1 MMMANNSQQPRFVI
15 IPILCVLLLLSGCI
29 STGSPQT
36 VKNQEPSK
44 PVTTEIKKTEPPP
57 QTSSKTAQP
66 TAEPGVGTKTPNAT
80 PPVIPPVSE
89 PSKQTTTP
97 QPEKP
102 PAIAENPKKEDNN
115 PPLTS
120 KQPVAAQ
127 SSTTSS
133 SETLP
138 GSKTPS
144 ASVQPKSHPIDETA
158 KLSNQE
164 LLDAAMEYFQASNDF
179 WEQGDL
185 DGALDALDKSYF
197 FILKVVKNDDP
208 EVAQQKED
216 LRITIAKRIAEVYA
230 SRFTVANG
238 NHKAIPLIMNKHVEK
253 ALNSFKGPER
263 NAFLA
268 AYRLSGRYRPAI
280 VKALEEA
287 GLPTEL
293 SWLPLIESNFK
304 IRAFSSARALGL
316 WQFIASTGSK
326 FGLKRDTWIDER
338 MDPDKSTA
346 AAIAYFQELHHIFGD
361 WSTVLAAYN
370 CGEYAVLRRI
380 KTQRL
385 NYLDNFWDLYEELP
399 RETAFYVPKF
409 MAVLQVIN
417 DPQGHGFT
425 LPAVDNT
432 IEVEDVT
439 INKKMQLSDAAK
451 HLGIDAELLKDLN
464 PELRHGITPE
474 KPYILKTPKGAGE
487 SLLAKL
493 NEIPVYEPPVPPYFV
508 YTVSRGDTI
517 STIARRFRI
526 SMNALMEANDL
537 SKKHYL
543 RVGSHLRI
551 PSGRYAPSIAKKTY
565 TPPTSNALVRCVV
578 QEGDSLWTIANRY
591 NTTVDSIR
599 SLNKLKDKNLK
610 MGQEIVISPNHIT
623 GERSS
628 NAKTYVVQEGETL
641 YSIAKKHKMNL
652 TEFLALNNLRPSSTI
667 YPGQSV
673 KIKAD

>member
-1 MMMANNSQQPRFVI
+1 MIAKNSQYTRFIMVM
-15 IPILCVLLLLSGCI
+15 ILCALWLLTGCI
-29 STGSPQT
+29 STGTPQV

-44 PVTTEIKKTEPPP
+44 PATTETKKMELPP
-57 QTSSKTAQP
+57 QTSSKTAPP
-66 TAEPGVGTKTPNAT
+66 TAGPGVGTKTPNAT
-80 PPVIPPVSE
+80 PPVTSPVSE
-89 PSKQTTTP
+89 PSKQTTSP
-97 QPEKP
+97 QPEKTP
-102 PAIAENPKKEDNN
+102 LVAENPKKEDNN
-115 PPLTS
+115 PPVLG

-127 SSTTSS
+127 SSTASS
-133 SETLP
+133 SEAFP
-138 GSKTPS
+138 GSKTAS
-144 ASVQPKSHPIDETA
+144 AIVKPKNQPIDETA

-164 LLDAAMEYFQASNDF
+164 LLDAALEYFQASNDL

-185 DGALDALDKSYF
+185 DGALDALDKAYS

-208 EVAQQKED
+208 ELAQQKED
-216 LRITIAKRIAEVYA
+216 LRITIAKRITEVYA

-253 ALNSFKGPER
+253 ALNYFKGPER

-280 VKALEEA
+280 VKALEQA

-316 WQFIASTGSK
+316 WQFIASTGYK

-346 AAIAYFQELHHIFGD
+346 AAIAYLQELHNIFGD

-409 MAVLQVIN
+409 MAVLQIIN
-417 DPQGHGFT
+417 DPQAHGFT
-425 LPAVDNT
+425 LPPVDDT
-432 IEVEDVT
+432 LSVEDVT
-439 INKKMQLSDAAK
+439 INKKMQLPDTAK

-464 PELRHGITPE
+464 PELKHGITPD
-474 KPYILKTPKGAGE
+474 KPYILKTPKGTGE

-493 NEIPVYEPPVPPYFV
+493 NEIPVYEPPVPPYFA
-508 YTVSRGDTI
+508 YTVRKGDTL
-517 STIARRFRI
+517 STIARQFRI
-526 SMNALMEANDL
+526 SMNALMDANDL

-551 PSGRYAPSIAKKTY
+551 PSGRYAPSVAKKTY
-565 TPPTSNALVRCVV
+565 TPSASNALVRYVV

-599 SLNKLKDKNLK
+599 SLNKLKDKSLK
-610 MGQEIVISPNHIT
+610 MGQEIVISPNHM
-623 GERSS
+623 GEHSS
-628 NAKTYVVQEGETL
+628 NSKTYLVQEGETL
-641 YSIAKKHKMNL
+641 YAIAKKHQMNL
-652 TEFLALNNLRPSSTI
+652 ADFLVLNNLKPSSTI
-667 YPGQSV
+667 YPGQTV

>member
-1 MMMANNSQQPRFVI
+1 MMIVKNSQYTRFVMVM
-15 IPILCVLLLLSGCI
+15 ILCALWLLTGCI
-29 STGSPQT
+29 STGTPQV

-44 PVTTEIKKTEPPP
+44 PATTETKKMEPPP

-66 TAEPGVGTKTPNAT
+66 TAGPGFGAKTPNAT
-80 PPVIPPVSE
+80 PPATSPVSE
-89 PSKQTTTP
+89 PSKQTTAP
-97 QPEKP
+97 QPEKT
-102 PAIAENPKKEDNN
+102 PAVAENPKKEDNN
-115 PPLTS
+115 PPVLG
-120 KQPVAAQ
+120 KQTPATQ
-127 SSTTSS
+127 SPTASS
-133 SETLP
+133 SETPP
-138 GSKTPS
+138 GSKTAS
-144 ASVQPKSHPIDETA
+144 ASVKPKNQPTDETV

-164 LLDAAMEYFQASNDF
+164 LLDTALEYFQASNDL

-185 DGALDALDKSYF
+185 DGALEALDKSYS
-197 FILKVVKNDDP
+197 FILKVVKNEDP
-208 EVAQQKED
+208 ELAQQKED
-216 LRITIAKRIAEVYA
+216 LRITIAKRITEVYA

-238 NHKAIPLIMNKHVEK
+238 NHKAIPLVMNKHVEK
-253 ALNSFKGPER
+253 ALNILKGPER
-263 NAFLA
+263 NNFLA

-280 VKALEEA
+280 VKALEQA

-293 SWLPLIESNFK
+293 SWLPMIESSFK
-304 IRAFSSARALGL
+304 IRALSSARALGL
-316 WQFIASTGSK
+316 WQFIASTGYK

-346 AAIAYFQELHHIFGD
+346 AAIAYLQELHHIFGD

-380 KTQRL
+380 KNQRI

-417 DPQGHGFT
+417 DPQANGFT
-425 LPAVDNT
+425 LPPVDDT
-432 IEVEDVT
+432 LEAEDVT
-439 INKKMQLSDAAK
+439 INRKMQLSDAAK
-451 HLGIDAELLKDLN
+451 HLGINAELLKDLN

-474 KPYILKTPKGAGE
+474 KPYILKTPKGYGE
-487 SLLAKL
+487 SLLVKL

-537 SKKHYL
+537 HKKHYL

-551 PSGRYAPSIAKKTY
+551 PSGRYTPSMAKRTY
-565 TPPTSNALVRCVV
+565 TPPTSNALVRYVV

-610 MGQEIVISPNHIT
+610 MGQEIMISPNHMT

-641 YSIAKKHKMNL
+641 YFIAKKHQMNL
-652 TEFLALNNLRPSSTI
+652 ADFLVLNNLKPSSTI
-667 YPGQSV
+667 YPGQTV
-673 KIKAD
+673 KIKTN